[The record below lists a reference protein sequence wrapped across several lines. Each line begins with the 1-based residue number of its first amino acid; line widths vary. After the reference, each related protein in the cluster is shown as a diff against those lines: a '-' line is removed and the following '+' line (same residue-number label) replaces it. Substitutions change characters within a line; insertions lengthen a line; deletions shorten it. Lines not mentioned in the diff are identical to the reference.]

1 MLGLPKTT
9 ELSKSIFKKN
19 LYLKFNMN
27 EAAKRSFDEDI
38 AKVTIVNEVSPVSTN
53 IAAGEEVS
61 RFFVVHV
68 VLKRENFS
76 DKNIELLSKMIAQKM
91 LFVLEYEGRA
101 VLALT
106 EGKLLKTQWTDID
119 GLTVP
124 FEGLNLDIVWSKIV
138 SVVLGGEWDDTLNI
152 EENIEQ
158 HAELVQISKEILKLE
173 KQIKNEKQPKKKF
186 ELVQKMKK
194 LKEKSNDV

>member
-53 IAAGEEVS
+53 IAAGDEVS

-106 EGKLLKTQWTDID
+106 EGKLLKTQWADID

-124 FEGLNLDIVWSKIV
+124 FEGLNLDAVWSKIV
-138 SVVLGGEWDDTLNI
+138 SLVLGGEWDDTLNI

>member
-53 IAAGEEVS
+53 IAAGDEVS

-91 LFVLEYEGRA
+91 LFILEYEGRA

-124 FEGLNLDIVWSKIV
+124 FEGLNLDAVWSKIV

-186 ELVQKMKK
+186 ELVQKLKK
-194 LKEKSNDV
+194 LKEGIM

>member
-1 MLGLPKTT
+1 MLGLPKNT
-9 ELSKSIFKKN
+9 EISKSIFKKN

-27 EAAKRSFDEDI
+27 EAAKRNFDEDI

-91 LFVLEYEGRA
+91 LFILEYEGRA
-101 VLALT
+101 VLAVT
-106 EGKLLKTQWTDID
+106 EGKLLKTQWADID
-119 GLTVP
+119 SLTVP
-124 FEGLNLDIVWSKIV
+124 FDGLNLDAVWSKIV

-194 LKEKSNDV
+194 LKEKLK

>member
-1 MLGLPKTT
+1 MLGLPKNT
-9 ELSKSIFKKN
+9 EISKSIFKKN

-91 LFVLEYEGRA
+91 LFILEYEGRA

-106 EGKLLKTQWTDID
+106 EGKLLKTPWTDID
-119 GLTVP
+119 GLMVP
-124 FEGLNLDIVWSKIV
+124 FEGLNLDAVWSKIV
-138 SVVLGGEWDDTLNI
+138 SVVLGGEWNNELSI
-152 EENIEQ
+152 GENIDNQ
-158 HAELVQISKEILKLE
+158 AELERIKKEIAQLE
-173 KQIKNEKQPKKKF
+173 RQIKNEKQPKKKF

-194 LKEKSNDV
+194 LKENV

>member
-1 MLGLPKTT
+1 MLGLPKNT
-9 ELSKSIFKKN
+9 EISKSIFKKN

-68 VLKRENFS
+68 VLKRESFS

-101 VLALT
+101 VLAVT
-106 EGKLLKTQWTDID
+106 EGKLLKTQWADID
-119 GLTVP
+119 SFTVP
-124 FEGLNLDIVWSKIV
+124 FEGLNLDAVWSKIV

-186 ELVQKMKK
+186 ELVQKMKM
-194 LKEKSNDV
+194 LKEKLM

>member
-27 EAAKRSFDEDI
+27 EVAKRSFDEDI

-53 IAAGEEVS
+53 IAAGDEVS

-91 LFVLEYEGRA
+91 LFILEYEGRA

-124 FEGLNLDIVWSKIV
+124 FEGLNLDAVWSKIV

-194 LKEKSNDV
+194 LKEKIV

>member
-53 IAAGEEVS
+53 IAAGDEVS

-91 LFVLEYEGRA
+91 LFILEYEGRA

-124 FEGLNLDIVWSKIV
+124 FEGLNLDAVWSKIV

-158 HAELVQISKEILKLE
+158 HAELVQISKEIIKLE

-194 LKEKSNDV
+194 LKENV

>member
-1 MLGLPKTT
+1 MLGLPKNT
-9 ELSKSIFKKN
+9 EISKSIFKKN

-101 VLALT
+101 VLAVT
-106 EGKLLKTQWTDID
+106 EGKLLKTQWADID

-124 FEGLNLDIVWSKIV
+124 FEGLNLDAVWSKIV
-138 SVVLGGEWDDTLNI
+138 SAVLGGEWNENLTVTENVEHQKEI
-152 EENIEQ
+152 ENI
-158 HAELVQISKEILKLE
+158 LKEIAKLE

-194 LKEKSNDV
+194 LKEKLL

>member
-1 MLGLPKTT
+1 
-9 ELSKSIFKKN
+9 
-19 LYLKFNMN
+19 MN

-53 IAAGEEVS
+53 IAAGDEVS

-124 FEGLNLDIVWSKIV
+124 FEGLNLDAVWSKIV
-138 SVVLGGEWDDTLNI
+138 SLVLGGEWNENLTVI
-152 EENIEQ
+152 ENVEHQKEIENIK
-158 HAELVQISKEILKLE
+158 KEIEKLE

-194 LKEKSNDV
+194 LKNRM

>member
-38 AKVTIVNEVSPVSTN
+38 AKVTIINEVSPVSTN
-53 IAAGEEVS
+53 IASGDEVS